1 MNLSIPQKQPKA
13 GDLDKDLN
21 YMSSLSSAVVQ
32 RSPRYLINTVLII
45 TGFFVC
51 AFIWMAWADIDV
63 VVRGSGKVIPAR
75 HVQQVQSL
83 EGGVVAEI
91 LVREG
96 DLVEANQPLLKLSDV
111 AFASSYQEGRLK
123 YDELVAR
130 SVRLRA
136 EAHDEEFRSSDSFDE
151 ALDRLIR
158 SELSLFESNKEQ
170 LNETLSIYQQQITQQ
185 KNSLKEAQSRVNQ
198 LSREL
203 GLVKS
208 EIEIKKP
215 LLAEQIIS
223 EIDFIQLQRKEAEL
237 EGELEIAKIAIPRLE
252 ASIEEARGKLGQSE
266 LDFRN
271 KAKKELNEVLA
282 EISRIAQTQQALED
296 RVSRTTLRSPVK
308 GVVKRLHA
316 NSLGGVVAPGAPIVE
331 IVPLG
336 DSLLVEIQIKPADIA
351 TIRVDQPTRLKFS
364 AYDFAIHGSLPGR
377 VSFVSADT
385 VTDDEGLSYYI
396 VRVQP
401 DQDFIGKED
410 QNLPIKVG
418 MTSEADI
425 ITDKKSILAYLLKPI
440 NRGLEKALTE
450 S

>member
-1 MNLSIPQKQPKA
+1 MNMNVAGSDSGNLSSDQ
-13 GDLDKDLN
+13 DLS
-21 YMSSLSSAVVQ
+21 YMSSLSAAVVQ
-32 RSPRYLINTVLII
+32 RSPRYLINTVLVIFL
-45 TGFFVC
+45 FFIFT
-51 AFIWMAWADIDV
+51 FIWMAWANIDV

-75 HVQQVQSL
+75 HIQQVQSL
-83 EGGVVAEI
+83 EGGVVADI

-96 DLVEANQPLLKLSDV
+96 DLVDANQALLKLSDV

-136 EAHDEEFRSSDSFDE
+136 EAHDEKFNTSDEFDE
-151 ALDRLIR
+151 ELAELLR
-158 SELSLFESNKEQ
+158 SELSLFESNADQ
-170 LNETLSIYQQQITQQ
+170 LTETLSIYKQQITQQ
-185 KNSLKEAQSRVNQ
+185 ENSLKEAQSRVNQ

-203 GLVKS
+203 KLVRD
-208 EIEIKKP
+208 EIKIKKP
-215 LLAEQIIS
+215 LMEEKIIS

-237 EGELEIAKIAIPRLE
+237 EGELEIAKIAMPRLQ
-252 ASIEEARGKLGQSE
+252 ASIEEARGKLSQSE

-316 NSLGGVVAPGAPIVE
+316 NSIGGVVSPGAPVIE

-336 DSLLVEIQIKPADIA
+336 DSLLVEVQIKPADIA
-351 TIRVDQPTRLKFS
+351 TIRVDQMTRLKFS
-364 AYDFAIHGSLPGR
+364 AYDFAIHGSLSGK

-385 VTDDEGLSYYI
+385 ITDDEGNSYYV

-401 DQDFIGKED
+401 DQAYIGKED